1 MIEALRRP
9 KRDGTAGLSYD
20 EIRRLTPAQA
30 LHALGLRPD
39 VVDPKERQAEAQERT
54 FDAVCA
60 RLNIKPPALACADP
74 AAVCQAITALGKTP
88 PALAA
93 LPALVTQYLAR
104 KAKPR

>member
-1 MIEALRRP
+1 M
-9 KRDGTAGLSYD
+9 
-20 EIRRLTPAQA
+20 TPPQ
-30 LHALGLRPD
+30 LMHVLDLD
-39 VVDPKERQAEAQERT
+39 VPAPVDPKACQAEAQERT

-60 RLNIKPPALACADP
+60 RLNIAPAQLACADP

-104 KAKPR
+104 KAQPR